1 MFFGNIIL
9 IKGVETKNG
18 LHVMMPKIYGAIENL
33 VAQGAPTQYIPYA
46 LISAGWPPTL
56 VNQAVEAW
64 LTAHGRSL
72 HKTEF
77 RQWLKK
83 YYRMAL
89 PAVIVVVFINLIA
102 DGIALL
108 KPWPLKILADSAFG
122 SIPAWGPLEPY
133 THTPKLILIVSLI
146 SIALF
151 VLGALFGY
159 IQDFLL
165 LKIGFWLNRGIKAE
179 SLNHILHLPLFHQER
194 LAKGDYV
201 YRQNIVTNSLS
212 DLVLAST
219 SSIIGSVVMII
230 AIIVIMLQFNVA
242 LTLFTIILIP
252 LLFLTMKLVGPKL
265 GKYNQALTELASDT
279 AAKVTESV
287 DNAETVQ
294 AFTLEKKQLHN
305 INRLWE
311 VGYEFTRKSLFWGKI
326 LEDGNGLLVILAT
339 SAVMYFGG
347 TAALNGTMSFGDLL
361 VFMTYMG
368 YLLSPVQNLV
378 EQITSRNKKL
388 IDVHRVYEV
397 LSDHEDVENL
407 RSEMH
412 LPQKIS
418 GAINFQN
425 VSYAYNDSLVLDK
438 VNLTIN
444 PGEKVALIG
453 PSGSGKSTILKLVP
467 LFIEPNQGR
476 ILLDDHDTQSV
487 SLHELRKNIAWVS
500 QTPQL
505 FDGTILDNLFDADI
519 DRDIATDEVMQA
531 IEIANVNEFAERL
544 PLGLETPTGENGG
557 SLSGGQRQRVAIARS
572 LLRNAPIICLDE
584 PTAALDAKSENY
596 IKDSLS
602 QMITGKTVLMVTHR
616 KALLELMDTIYVL
629 ENSNITNV
637 NELGGLDSYLAKLEG
652 LELGTDKD
660 VDAPGLNVAEHAINM
675 PEQNTAM
682 GMAVSPGTFKTTNS
696 YQATAFDAN
705 SALVSPA
712 ESFFYPNSIQE
723 PGDSTSYFSDSQPQN
738 TQESQQL
745 IDEQLQKD
753 DEKMQDD
760 DGALYIHKND

>member
-1 MFFGNIIL
+1 
-9 IKGVETKNG
+9 
-18 LHVMMPKIYGAIENL
+18 MMPKIYGAIENL

-46 LISAGWPPTL
+46 LISAGWPPSL
-56 VNQAVEAW
+56 VNQAVDAW

-89 PAVIVVVFINLIA
+89 PAVVVVVFINLIA

-122 SIPAWGPLEPY
+122 TITAPGFLAPY
-133 THTPKLILIVSLI
+133 THTPTLILYVSLF
-146 SIALF
+146 SIGLF
-151 VLGALFGY
+151 ILGALFGY

-219 SSIIGSVVMII
+219 SSIIGSVFMIF
-230 AIIVIMLQFNVA
+230 AIVVIMMKFSVS
-242 LTLFTIILIP
+242 LTLFTLVLIP

-294 AFTLEKKQLHN
+294 AFTLERKQLHN

-311 VGYEFTRKSLFWGKI
+311 VGYEFTRKSMFWGKI

-347 TAALNGTMSFGDLL
+347 TAALNGTISFGDLL

-397 LSDHEDVENL
+397 LSDHEGVENL

-412 LPQKIS
+412 LPQKIT
-418 GAINFQN
+418 GAIQFQN
-425 VSYAYNDSLVLDK
+425 VSYAYNNSLVLDK

-453 PSGSGKSTILKLVP
+453 PSGGGKSTILKLVP

-476 ILLDDHDTQSV
+476 ITVDDHDTQSV

-519 DRDIATDEVMQA
+519 DRELATEEVMQA

-629 ENSNITNV
+629 ENSNLTNV
-637 NELGGLDSYLAKLEG
+637 NELGGLDAYLAKLEG

-660 VDAPGLNVAEHAINM
+660 VDAPGLNVAEHAINI
-675 PEQNTAM
+675 PEQTMAM
-682 GMAVSPGTFKTTNS
+682 GMAVSPDTFKTANFNQVT
-696 YQATAFDAN
+696 TFDAN
-705 SALVSPA
+705 STLTMPA
-712 ESFFYPNSIQE
+712 ESFFYPNLDSNYKGQGIVN
-723 PGDSTSYFSDSQPQN
+723 DSTYSSKNQPQN
-738 TQESQQL
+738 PQESQQL
-745 IDEQLQKD
+745 IDEQLRKD
-753 DEKMQDD
+753 DDKNQDD
-760 DGALYIHKND
+760 DGTLYIHKND